1 MISNKELI
9 EKLLCTRVDC
19 TDCPMMYEEQ
29 VEQDLYRCYCAARD
43 AAISLARL
51 DAQRQDLAG
60 QLHDV
65 LGVLM
70 QNAKAVPAPEG
81 ALPPLPKTEKGD
93 KENAEP

>member
-1 MISNKELI
+1 MISNEELI
-9 EKLLCTRVDC
+9 EKLQCTRADC
-19 TDCPMMYEEQ
+19 TNCPMHYEEQ

-51 DAQRQDLAG
+51 DAQCQQQAT

-65 LGVLM
+65 LGMLM

-81 ALPPLPKTEKGD
+81 ALPELPKIREEAQDG
-93 KENAEP
+93 